1 VIGKIPAEAKKIT
14 SGRTLIIDW
23 ANQQDHWLRAMV
35 AEILES
41 QTPLTEEQIEHFYN
55 RLLVEKGLE
64 SGEPTNAAPLEDKD
78 AAADSE
84 QALTLAQIK
93 DVENVNCLAAGQEL
107 TFNPRL
113 TVIFG
118 ENAAGKSGYARI
130 LKGLTAVRTI
140 ESILSD
146 ISKPQARASA
156 SVSYWLGGDTKEI
169 SKATTIKWNGEQ
181 GLAPLTRIDV
191 FDSRGVGV
199 HVDGELNYVYSPSDL
214 SLFPLITEAI
224 DKIKTKLE
232 KGRAEMLGPGNQFA
246 HGFNRQGALYSKI
259 DTLGASTDV
268 EELKK
273 LALVSTEEEVS
284 LAEQDAKVNAL
295 RSDTTDASLQV
306 ALAEKQWLLAVQ
318 KCAEAL
324 SKVNVESYNAS
335 VLALMQAKK
344 SYKATSEIAFAD
356 KNIPGFA
363 TPAWTSFIEAGESYI
378 KSNFSTYP
386 GEADSCVYCRQ
397 TLSPAAMDLLKKYRE
412 YCSNE
417 AKKNV
422 TSADSVV
429 KSIIAPLSDAQ
440 LERVLEDAQKRG
452 ADSANGREWNQSIA
466 NAASKAINAKT
477 LITGESAL
485 PLDVLTE
492 WSTLLGEVNT
502 KMGNVEKTI
511 GELQTHGAERKKA
524 FDEELKKLLLLKD
537 RLQLRTVL
545 PAILGYVDK
554 CRWADRAN
562 NVGSKFRSLGT
573 ALTGM
578 SKTASEQLLNQD
590 FEKLFQDE
598 CESLKAPA
606 VTLDFTGRKGQ
617 AARKKSIVSGHKLS
631 DVLSEGEQKVI
642 ALADFIAETSL
653 RRKSSPI
660 VFDDPVNSLDYK
672 RLKHVVRRIHELS
685 KTRQIIVFTHNIWFA
700 TELLDCFTRDKKGCT
715 YYDIR
720 SEEGRRGL
728 LSQANNPRMDVFD
741 NYKKQLDELIKQ
753 ASSQSNP
760 VIKEA
765 LVRSSYDV
773 LRGACET
780 FVETD
785 LFQDVTRR
793 YRANIMMTKL
803 SEIRPE
809 RLPAA
814 IKTVDEIF
822 GKCCDVM
829 WGHSHTAE
837 TANIRPSLDEL
848 KAEWEQLKAA
858 RDVYLAKEKTA

>member
-1 VIGKIPAEAKKIT
+1 MVGKISVEAKKIT
-14 SGRTLIIDW
+14 SGRTLLIDW
-23 ANQQDHWLRAMV
+23 ANQQDHWLRAIV
-35 AEILES
+35 AEIIEF
-41 QTPLTEEQIEHFYN
+41 QTPLTEDQIEHFYN

-64 SGEPTNAAPLEDKD
+64 SGEPAHTTLLEDKD
-78 AAADSE
+78 SVADSE
-84 QALTLAQIK
+84 QVLTLAQIR
-93 DVENVNCLAAGQEL
+93 DVENVNCLAVGQQL

-113 TVIFG
+113 TVVFG

-130 LKGLTAVRTI
+130 LKGLAAVRTV

-146 ISKPQARASA
+146 ISKPQVKPSA

-169 SKATTIKWNGEQ
+169 SKATTIKWSGEQ
-181 GLAPLTRIDV
+181 GIAPLTRIDV

-199 HVDGELNYVYSPSDL
+199 HVDGELSYVYTPSDL
-214 SLFPLITEAI
+214 SLFPLLTEVV

-232 KGRAEMLGPGNQFA
+232 KARSEMLGVGNQFT
-246 HGFNRQGALYSKI
+246 HGFNRQGTLYSKI

-273 LALVSTEEEVS
+273 LALVTSEEEES
-284 LAEQDAKVNAL
+284 LSEQEAKVNAL
-295 RSDTTDASLQV
+295 RSDTTDASLQI
-306 ALAEKQWLLAVQ
+306 ALAEKQWLLTVQ
-318 KCAEAL
+318 KCAEPL
-324 SKVNVESYNAS
+324 SKISVESYNAS
-335 VLALMQAKK
+335 VLALRQAKE
-344 SYKATSEIAFAD
+344 SYTATNEIAFAD

-378 KSNFSTYP
+378 KSNFPLYP
-386 GEADSCVYCRQ
+386 ATTDTCVYCRQ
-397 TLSPAAMDLLKKYRE
+397 ALSTEAIDLLKKYRD

-422 TSADSVV
+422 ISADSVV
-429 KSIIAPLSDAQ
+429 KSITAPLTAAQ

-452 ADSANGREWNQSIA
+452 VESAHGREWNQSIA

-477 LITGESAL
+477 LINAESAL
-485 PLDVLTE
+485 PSDALTE
-492 WSTLLGEVNT
+492 WATLLSEAKT
-502 KMGNVEKTI
+502 KIADAEKTI

-524 FDEELKKLLLLKD
+524 FDEELNKLLLLKD

-562 NVGSKFRSLGT
+562 NVGSKFRSLSM
-573 ALTGM
+573 ALTTM

-590 FEKLFQDE
+590 FEKLFHDE
-598 CESLKAPA
+598 CESLKAPT
-606 VTLDFTGRKGQ
+606 VTLDFSGKKGQ

-720 SEEGRRGL
+720 AEEGRRGL

-741 NYKKQLDELIKQ
+741 NYKKQVDELIKQ

-760 VIKEA
+760 VVKEA
-765 LVRSSYDV
+765 LVRSGYDV

-803 SEIRPE
+803 SEIRAD

-814 IKTVDEIF
+814 IKTVEEIF

-837 TANIRPSLDEL
+837 TANVRPSLDEL
-848 KAEWEQLKAA
+848 KVEWEQLKVA
-858 RDVYLAKEKTA
+858 RDTYLAKEKTA